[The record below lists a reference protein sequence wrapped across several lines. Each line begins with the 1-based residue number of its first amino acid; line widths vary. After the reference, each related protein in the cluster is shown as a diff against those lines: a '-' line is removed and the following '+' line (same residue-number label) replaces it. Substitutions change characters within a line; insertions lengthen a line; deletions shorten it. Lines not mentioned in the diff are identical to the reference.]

1 MAIFSKKMLIQRLE
15 RHMNNGYPK
24 DDWTVTENQMLLYI
38 DAAIPFVMKGQMFEN
53 AKVSGVFETPEAYLA
68 TYDFTIANQRTN
80 TTEWYITLPQTPLAL
95 PDGYAITDVYFID
108 GGFEGQRCYY
118 LAPKRQAYRDNIP
131 KPDGVYFRIE
141 GNRMYFKATSNQ
153 PLYNYNI
160 SVQMPISRTNNVDE
174 VMNIPDDALEAVF
187 NAVVKQLVQ
196 RLQMPFDVINDN
208 LPPGNKNS

>member
-1 MAIFSKKMLIQRLE
+1 MAIYSKRMLIQRLE
-15 RHMNNGYPK
+15 RHLNNGYPK

-38 DAAIPFVMKGQMFEN
+38 DAAIPLVMRGQMFEN
-53 AKVSGVFETPEAYLA
+53 AKVSGLFETPEAYLA
-68 TYDFTIANQRTN
+68 TYDFTITHQHSN

-118 LAPKRQAYRDNIP
+118 LAPKRRAYRDILP

-141 GNRMYFKATSNQ
+141 GRKMFLQATSNQ
-153 PLYNYNI
+153 PLYNYTI
-160 SVQMPISRTNNVDE
+160 SVQMPISRTSDIDA
-174 VMNIPDDALEAVF
+174 VMNIPDDALELVF

-196 RLQMPFDVINDN
+196 RIQMPFDVVNDN
-208 LPPGNKNS
+208 LPAGNKSS

>member
-1 MAIFSKKMLIQRLE
+1 MAIYSKKMLIQRLE

-38 DAAIPFVMKGQMFEN
+38 DAAIPLVMKGQMFEN
-53 AKVSGVFETPEAYLA
+53 AKVSGLFETPEAYLA
-68 TYDFTIANQRTN
+68 TYDFTIANQRSN

-118 LAPKRQAYRDNIP
+118 LAPKRQAYRNSLP

-141 GNRMYFKATSNQ
+141 GRKLFLQATSNQ
-153 PLYNYNI
+153 PLYNYKI
-160 SVQMPISRTNNVDE
+160 SVQMPISRTDDIDA
-174 VMNIPDDALEAVF
+174 VMNIPDDSLNLIFEY
-187 NAVVKQLVQ
+187 VVKQLIQ
-196 RLQMPFDVINDN
+196 RIQMPQDVINDN
-208 LPPGNKNS
+208 LPQGNKNS

>member
-1 MAIFSKKMLIQRLE
+1 MAIMSKRMLIQRLE

-38 DAAIPFVMKGQMFEN
+38 DAAIPVVMKGQMFEN
-53 AKVSGVFETPEAYLA
+53 AKVSGLFETPEAYLA
-68 TYDFTIANQRTN
+68 TYDFTIANQRSN

-118 LAPKRQAYRDNIP
+118 LAPKRQSYRNNIP

-141 GNRMYFKATSNQ
+141 GRKMFLQATSNQ
-153 PLYNYNI
+153 PLYNYTI
-160 SVQMPISRTNNVDE
+160 SVQMPISRTDDIDA
-174 VMNIPDDALEAVF
+174 VMNIPDDSLNLIFEY
-187 NAVVKQLVQ
+187 VVKQLIQ
-196 RLQMPFDVINDN
+196 RIQMPQDVINDN
-208 LPPGNKNS
+208 LPAGNKSS